1 MRAVS
6 SRCHLVYALA
16 PAGVSAREANELLNE
31 YLADKS
37 RGLAVWHDH
46 FIGRHGGVVVFDIRD
61 GQEEAR
67 LEDSGPLEGWQLAT
81 HPLTFALT
89 AVGFSAQISFTLENY
104 RGVSL
109 EGLAAAEPDDPR
121 YWWKRAS

>member
-1 MRAVS
+1 VS

-16 PAGVSAREANELLNE
+16 PSGMSAGEANELLNE
-31 YLADKS
+31 YLADES

-46 FIGRHGGVVVFDIRD
+46 FIGVHGGVVVFHVRD
-61 GQEEAR
+61 EQEEAR
-67 LEDSGPLEGWQLAT
+67 LGELGPLEGWQLTT

-109 EGLAAAEPDDPR
+109 EELAAGEPDDPR
-121 YWWKRAS
+121 YWWRRSA

>member
-1 MRAVS
+1 MS
-6 SRCHLVYALA
+6 SRCHLVYTLA
-16 PAGVSAREANELLNE
+16 PAGVSARQANDLFNE
-31 YLADKS
+31 YVADES

-46 FIGRHGGVVVFDIRD
+46 FIGRHGGVVVFDVRD

-67 LEDSGPLEGWQLAT
+67 LEDPGPLEGWQLAT

-104 RGVSL
+104 RGVSM
-109 EGLAAAEPDDPR
+109 EGLAAAELDDPR